1 MRLTSGVIISGE
13 RDSTIAALEALRTDE
28 LITKIVKDEALLVE
42 DARLIIEKATLATS
56 VKNIII
62 VAAKQFPHLIQNKL
76 LKIIEE
82 PPKNVEII
90 IIVPSKAIILPTIRS
105 RMPITTLKETQND
118 EDIGLDIARLTLT
131 TVYEFLQT
139 HKRIDQPKAKTL
151 TQQIAKLAILSG
163 EYNLDEKTL
172 NLLGDSY
179 KALDVGSPPNF
190 ILTTLL
196 LKLLAKKKRRG

>member
-13 RDSTIAALEALRTDE
+13 RDRTIAALEALRTDE

>member
-42 DARLIIEKATLATS
+42 DAKLIIEKATLATS